1 MPNFDR
7 SRKVWHDHIARW
19 GGGALNGKIVRDGTT
34 IRAATMAMSD
44 YTPRER
50 ASLAIDG
57 AVRFMVSAYQ
67 VSEANY
73 VDFERDVIQFRG
85 KEYKIAMKP
94 SGQQPDGTWIG
105 WDCPCLFVRE
115 L

>member
-1 MPNFDR
+1 MPDFNR

-19 GGGALNGKIVRDGTT
+19 GGGPGKGLLVRNGVTRP
-34 IRAATMAMSD
+34 ATMAMSE

-50 ASLAIDG
+50 ATIAVEG
-57 AVRFMVSAYQ
+57 AVRFMVSAYN
-67 VSEANY
+67 VAPANY
-73 VDFERDVIQFRG
+73 IDFELDLIRFKG
-85 KEYKIAMKP
+85 KEYRIQMPP

-105 WDCPCLFVRE
+105 FDCLCLFVRN